1 MTQCPLSKC
10 LEILGLFC
18 FSFISAWSM
27 DRYVFLSTHF
37 PGCHNDLVA
46 VFAVAIA
53 VAVMDQLFDQVPN
66 PK

>member
-1 MTQCPLSKC
+1 MPQSPISKC
-10 LEILGLFC
+10 LEILELFC

-27 DRYVFLSTHF
+27 GRYVFWSAYF
-37 PGCHNDLVA
+37 PGCHNDFVA
-46 VFAVAIA
+46 VFVVVTA